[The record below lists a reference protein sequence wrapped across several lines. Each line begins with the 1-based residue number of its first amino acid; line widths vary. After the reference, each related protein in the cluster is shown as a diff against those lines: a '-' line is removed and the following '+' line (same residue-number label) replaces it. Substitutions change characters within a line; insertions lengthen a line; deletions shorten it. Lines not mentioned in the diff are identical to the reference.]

1 MFLFVILLI
10 AACTHSG
17 GTFAGQTQEMTEEER
32 EPSVYTITVLAKKG
46 RTYANI
52 RLAPQGDSPRVAK
65 VPVGT
70 ALRCFGRDGDWFQVQ
85 VPESMQLGW
94 IRDVY
99 IEEG

>member
-1 MFLFVILLI
+1 MFLLVILFTVSC
-10 AACTHSG
+10 AHSG
-17 GTFAGQTQEMTEEER
+17 GPSARQIQETTEEESA
-32 EPSVYTITVLAKKG
+32 PSVYTITVLAKKG

-52 RLAPQGDSPRVAK
+52 RLAPEGGSPRVAR

-94 IRDVY
+94 IRNVY